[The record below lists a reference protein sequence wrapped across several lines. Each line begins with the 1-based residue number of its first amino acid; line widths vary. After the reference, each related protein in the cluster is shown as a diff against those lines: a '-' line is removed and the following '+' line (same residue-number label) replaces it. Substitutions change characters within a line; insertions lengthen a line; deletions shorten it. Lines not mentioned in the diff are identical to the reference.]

1 MEKCVFTIARS
12 YGSGGRTIGKLL
24 ASELNIPY
32 YDREILYLASEDSG
46 ISIDLFGESDEVVRK
61 SLLDPFSDRY
71 RGGLIPPESNA
82 FVSDKNLFNYQ
93 AKIILELYERGSCV
107 IIGRCADYLLR
118 DCPNVVRTFVW
129 APPED
134 CVKNVCDITLVD
146 EKEARK
152 RIRKIDAHRSAY
164 YHNYTGSEW
173 DDVRNYDLCLNS
185 SALGFDKTA
194 QVISQ
199 YAAVR
204 FG

>member
-134 CVKNVCDITLVD
+134 CV
-146 EKEARK
+146 
-152 RIRKIDAHRSAY
+152 
-164 YHNYTGSEW
+164 
-173 DDVRNYDLCLNS
+173 
-185 SALGFDKTA
+185 A
-194 QVISQ
+194 QGPS
-199 YAAVR
+199 
-204 FG
+204 